1 MVIQISH
8 NHLLTQKQWR
18 TLPKTKI
25 LKWKKFHHS
34 IHHPTIMEILMW
46 PWVKQWK
53 LHTCITKQKKA
64 LESFL
69 QNYRDTPHPAT
80 GVSSAAMIF
89 RDDRPT
95 HFPRKQITEE
105 ECIKARN
112 RDNGL
117 KQQRT
122 EKINCSNS
130 PNIKKRM
137 ILEEIKFSLETIQ
150 NKESLIQSLF
160 QNCMKQ
166 HKDNVNQSINQN
178 HIFRIANLQWFYVY
192 IYIYIYIDR

>member
-1 MVIQISH
+1 M
-8 NHLLTQKQWR
+8 
-18 TLPKTKI
+18 
-25 LKWKKFHHS
+25 
-34 IHHPTIMEILMW
+34 
-46 PWVKQWK
+46 
-53 LHTCITKQKKA
+53 
-64 LESFL
+64 ESFL

-95 HFPRKQITEE
+95 HFPRKQITDE

-117 KQQRT
+117 KQRT
-122 EKINCSNS
+122 EQTNCSNS
-130 PNIKKRM
+130 TNIKKKM
-137 ILEEIKFSLETIQ
+137 ILEKEIKLSLETIQ

-178 HIFRIANLQWFYVY
+178 HIFWIANLQWFYVY
-192 IYIYIYIDR
+192 I

>member
-1 MVIQISH
+1 M
-8 NHLLTQKQWR
+8 
-18 TLPKTKI
+18 
-25 LKWKKFHHS
+25 
-34 IHHPTIMEILMW
+34 
-46 PWVKQWK
+46 
-53 LHTCITKQKKA
+53 HTCITKQKKA

-122 EKINCSNS
+122 EKINCSNT

-150 NKESLIQSLF
+150 NKESLIFIPELYETTQR
-160 QNCMKQ
+160 QCK
-166 HKDNVNQSINQN
+166 SINQSKPY
-178 HIFRIANLQWFYVY
+178 ISDSKFTMVLCIY
-192 IYIYIYIDR
+192 IYIYIYI